1 MRLGSKSAGLFCII
15 GLMHKKFALVLS
27 LLFLA
32 GCFGS
37 GKPKSGGGA
46 INPRVK
52 AAPEFA
58 LPGVPMKSD
67 SEAIL
72 PEEKKPELASE
83 PAEEAK
89 PEEAKPAEAKP
100 AETAAPASG
109 DLEFHLAAASKY
121 SARKRYR
128 SAAAEYGAAVPF
140 LPAGDARAVR
150 LLERQGAMM
159 LRAGNEARAR
169 EHFLAAINKAKELK
183 SSGKDLADSYLGL
196 GYCQEKANKAAEAVD
211 SYEKARAL
219 SDSKKVKDRITK
231 TISDLKAKAKPAGK

>member
-1 MRLGSKSAGLFCII
+1 
-15 GLMHKKFALVLS
+15 MHKKFTLVLS
-27 LLFLA
+27 LILLA

-37 GKPKSGGGA
+37 RKPKSGGSA
-46 INPRVK
+46 AKNPREK

-67 SEAIL
+67 SEALL
-72 PEEKKPELASE
+72 PEEKKPELAAE
-83 PAEEAK
+83 PVEAVK

-100 AETAAPASG
+100 AETAAAAGG

-121 SARKRYR
+121 FAKRRYR

-159 LRAGNEARAR
+159 LKAGNEAKAQ
-169 EHFLAAINKAKELK
+169 EHFLSAVNKAKELK
-183 SSGKDLADSYLGL
+183 SSGKDLADAYLGL
-196 GYCQEKANKAAEAVD
+196 GYCQEKANKVAEAVD

>member
-1 MRLGSKSAGLFCII
+1 M
-15 GLMHKKFALVLS
+15 S
-27 LLFLA
+27 LLLLA

-37 GKPKSGGGA
+37 RKTKSGGGA
-46 INPRVK
+46 AKNPREK

-67 SEAIL
+67 SEALL
-72 PEEKKPELASE
+72 PEEKKPEPAAE
-83 PAEEAK
+83 PV
-89 PEEAKPAEAKP
+89 EEAKPAEAKP
-100 AETAAPASG
+100 AEAKPAEAKPAEAKAAETAPAASG

-121 SARKRYR
+121 SAKKRYR

-159 LRAGNEARAR
+159 LKAGNEARAQ
-169 EHFLAAINKAKELK
+169 EHFLSAVNKAQELK

-196 GYCQEKANKAAEAVD
+196 GYCQEKANKVAEAVD

>member
-1 MRLGSKSAGLFCII
+1 
-15 GLMHKKFALVLS
+15 MHKKFTLVLS
-27 LLFLA
+27 LLLLA

-37 GKPKSGGGA
+37 RKTKSGGGA
-46 INPRVK
+46 AKNAREK

-67 SEAIL
+67 MEPL
-72 PEEKKPELASE
+72 VPEEKKPELAAD
-83 PAEEAK
+83 PV
-89 PEEAKPAEAKP
+89 EEAKPAEAKP
-100 AETAAPASG
+100 AEATPAEAKPAEAKAAGTAPAASG
-109 DLEFHLAAASKY
+109 DLEFHIAAASKY
-121 SARKRYR
+121 SAKRRYR

-159 LRAGNEARAR
+159 LKAGNEAKAQ
-169 EHFLAAINKAKELK
+169 EHFLAAVNKAEEFK
-183 SSGKDLADSYLGL
+183 SSGKELADAYLGL
-196 GYCQEKANKAAEAVD
+196 GYCQEKAGKTAEAVD

-231 TISDLKAKAKPAGK
+231 TISDLKAKPKPAGK